1 MMLEG
6 SKSNAAINWVREDLD
21 ACLETIRDNLEAF
34 AEDSSQREPLRAV
47 QEELERLNL
56 TFLTMEQEGAGILT
70 DEMIAV
76 GGHMLHNGNANQQ
89 ESLAA
94 LTDAVI
100 VLPSYL
106 DRLQAGHEDLPILL
120 LPTLNELRATYDES
134 LLSEGILFAPD
145 LDVIIPELS
154 GSEADAIASS
164 EFTAWARRVR
174 SQYQGALLGWLQE
187 QSKDRLLIPMQDVCE
202 KQYIRLGRNELRR
215 LWWIARLVMEGLRTG
230 SIDNDL
236 PLRRLFARLDLTLK
250 AMAEIGEDGPA
261 SDTITALS
269 RALLFH
275 AAQSRPGS
283 KATDILR
290 ERFKLDELIPD
301 RDALLRARGAVTGRD
316 AGLFESI
323 GAAVR
328 EELAQIK
335 DTLDMELRTGR
346 VDLDQR
352 AGSVASLQQLGD
364 TLNMLDLP
372 VPAKAVVDLL
382 YSLEETDGVT
392 NMDLDSPLLALAQKL
407 LEVES
412 ILDTHM
418 QLLGEP
424 VEERRSEGF
433 IKLTGHEQRQIINHM
448 LDECIQSLHQAQ
460 DAIRAQLEGDAE
472 ADFASPLQHI
482 SGALQLAS
490 QGEVAGLTE
499 KLEGALNAGLADGP
513 DILNRSK
520 SRLES
525 LTDAVAALELYL
537 AGCRDEQANSLRYL
551 EVMHSRLDG
560 LPEAT
565 ASGDAVPET
574 TIDLPEPQL
583 AKPAAI
589 PASEPVV
596 EPIVEPIEEPVEKPS
611 EKSTAKPVEKP
622 AEKIQVQTSIP
633 AMPDIDPAMLGIF
646 VEEFDS
652 VIDQLRQ
659 QLPAW
664 LENNQDSKAMEELRR
679 GFHTLKGSGRMIGA
693 MEIGDFSWHFEELLT
708 KLIENKISYKTSV
721 AQAVRL
727 ATGALDEMKARLLG
741 EHSDLSTEGISGLGG
756 FARMLANGN
765 EPDVSTLEGVIPES
779 LMALIIDDLAAVT
792 DSVSESETLQ
802 LEPREEAGEPVST
815 AEDLTAELQ
824 TDLTLVQLMVGEVR
838 QYLAEFGSIVNGL
851 AAGSGQEVTAEL
863 IRAVHTLAGTFAME
877 PLGQEAEIARGLE
890 GYLENRK
897 QNNTQLSTGATVTLQ
912 ACLHRF
918 QQRLAILQGRNKTT
932 YPVEDSQLLSEI
944 AGLVEHEATFAEAAR
959 MALAEEPATEEPV
972 IEESIAEATE
982 LQEEPVHPEGVLKAE
997 DETVTQTEPQT
1008 DAGPIQIE
1016 EGSIISIFLEEAV
1029 EVLERCDTLLNT
1041 WRDKLSDQKLVQNLQ
1056 REIHTFKGGARM
1068 AGLDALGNLSHSMET
1083 LLERIAANRMQ
1094 ATVASVQALEEGCDH
1109 LNIWVEQ
1116 LQAGRMPE
1124 AGSALVRFEKQVAAL
1139 SVPPLSKAD
1148 TEQQPIEA
1156 RTGEELA
1163 EEELPQTT
1171 QVTFD
1176 APQVKAAP
1184 EKVAE
1189 EPASDRQ
1196 SVLEP
1201 EQEAASI
1208 THKPITHKPDK
1219 VDSLQE
1225 VPREFME
1232 IQDRPAAVMDQ
1243 SDEGTG
1249 QAQIRVAAEL
1259 MDSLVNYSGE
1269 ISIYRSRLEQ
1279 QLGSVRFNLKE
1290 VESTVS
1296 RLKEQLRKM
1305 EIETEAQM
1313 MSRYERASTKE
1324 STEFD
1329 PLELDRF
1336 SNMQQLS
1343 RSVTESVSDLLS
1355 LQGMMDDSLRQ
1366 AESLLTHQSRV
1377 SADLQ
1382 EGLMKTRM
1390 TPFGSAA
1397 PRLRRVV
1404 RSAAAETGKKARL
1417 QLRMAGSSDQL
1428 DRNVLERIT
1437 APLEHMLRNAVA
1449 HGIEKPKV
1457 RLKHKKPDE
1466 GQISVTV
1473 EAEATEFV
1481 IRVQDD
1487 GGGIDLKA
1495 VRKRAI
1501 ERGMIDKKD
1510 KIEPTRMVE
1519 FIRESGFS
1527 TSEKVTGLAGR
1538 GVGMD
1543 VVNNEIK
1550 QIGGSMEIETEPGV
1564 GSRFT
1569 IRIPFSLAVMQ
1580 AIGISAGDRQFQ
1592 IPLNSV
1598 AGVARMSPAEYAA
1611 LARTESPMHEFA
1623 GEQFPL
1629 LELEPLLDAP
1639 SLPLDSENVSLLM
1652 IRSGERKAAFRVS
1665 GLQGQQEI
1673 VVKPV
1678 GPQISS
1684 VPGIL
1689 GGMIAADGQVVII
1702 LDMGP
1707 LIRRGLEQAI
1717 EPVKEVVVPKEEARQ
1732 PMVMVVDDSITMRKV
1747 TSRVLENHSIE
1758 VMTAQDGID
1767 AIEKL
1772 HDRVPD
1778 LMLLDI
1784 EMPRM
1789 DGYELAQH
1797 IRSDARLRHVPI
1809 VMITSRAGQKHRK
1822 KARDAGA
1829 NAYLTKPYQEA
1840 DLVARVGE
1848 MLDMELEMRRS
1859 D

>member
-6 SKSNAAINWVREDLD
+6 SKSSAAINWVREDLD

-34 AEDSSQREPLRAV
+34 AEDSSQREPLRTV

-76 GGHMLHNGNANQQ
+76 GGHMLHNGNADQQ

-134 LLSEGILFAPD
+134 LLSEGTLFAPD

-154 GSEADAIASS
+154 GSEADAIAGS
-164 EFTAWARRVR
+164 EFTAWARRIR

-215 LWWIARLVMEGLRTG
+215 LWWIARLVMDGLRTG

-250 AMAEIGEDGPA
+250 AMAENGEKGPA

-301 RDALLRARGAVTGRD
+301 REALLRARGAVTGRD

-323 GAAVR
+323 GEAVR

-346 VDLDQR
+346 VDLEQR

-372 VPAKAVVDLL
+372 VPAKAVGDLL

-412 ILDTHM
+412 ILDAHM

-424 VEERRSEGF
+424 AEERGSEGF
-433 IKLTGHEQRQIINHM
+433 IKLTAHEQRQNINCM
-448 LDECIQSLHQAQ
+448 LDECVHSLHKAQ
-460 DAIRAQLEGDAE
+460 DAIRARLEGDAE
-472 ADFASPLQHI
+472 ADFANPLQHI

-499 KLEGALNAGLADGP
+499 KLERALNAGLADGP

-520 SRLES
+520 NRLET

-537 AGCRDEQANSLRYL
+537 AGCRDGQANSLSYL
-551 EVMHSRLDG
+551 EVMHSRLEG
-560 LPEAT
+560 LPEAS

-574 TIDLPEPQL
+574 TIDLPEPQISIPA
-583 AKPAAI
+583 AKPT
-589 PASEPVV
+589 SK
-596 EPIVEPIEEPVEKPS
+596 PIEEP
-611 EKSTAKPVEKP
+611 TAKPIEEPTARPVERP
-622 AEKIQVQTSIP
+622 AEKIQDQASIP
-633 AMPDIDPAMLGIF
+633 DMPDIDPAMLGIF
-646 VEEFDS
+646 IEEFDS
-652 VIDQLRQ
+652 VVAQLRQ
-659 QLPAW
+659 QLRVW

-693 MEIGDFSWHFEELLT
+693 TEIGEFSGHFEELIT

-721 AQAVRL
+721 AHAVRL
-727 ATGALDEMKARLLG
+727 ATGALDELKARLLG
-741 EHSDLSTEGISGLGG
+741 EHSDLSAEGISGLGR
-756 FARMLANGN
+756 FARMLAIGN

-779 LMALIIDDLAAVT
+779 LMALILDGPAAVT
-792 DSVSESETLQ
+792 DSVSEPQTLE

-815 AEDLTAELQ
+815 EEDLAAEMQ
-824 TDLTLVQLMVGEVR
+824 TDLTMVQLMVGEVR
-838 QYLAEFGSIVNGL
+838 QYLAELRSTVSGL
-851 AAGSGQEVTAEL
+851 AAGSDQEVTANL

-877 PLGQEAEIARGLE
+877 PLGQEAELARSLE
-890 GYLENRK
+890 SYLENRQ
-897 QNNTQLSTGATVTLQ
+897 QNKTPVTTGATVTLQ
-912 ACLHRF
+912 TCLHRF

-932 YPVEDSQLLSEI
+932 YPLEDSQLLSEI

-959 MALAEEPATEEPV
+959 IALEEESATEEPV
-972 IEESIAEATE
+972 IEESIAEVVE
-982 LQEEPVHPEGVLKAE
+982 RQEEPVQPVETLKID
-997 DETVTQTEPQT
+997 DETDTGTEAET

-1016 EGSIISIFLEEAV
+1016 DGSIISIFLEEAV

-1116 LQAGRMPE
+1116 LQAGRLPE
-1124 AGSALVRFEKQVAAL
+1124 AGRALIRFEKQVAAL
-1139 SVPPLSKAD
+1139 SVPPLSKTV
-1148 TEQQPIEA
+1148 TEQPAIEE
-1156 RTGEELA
+1156 TLEEVQ
-1163 EEELPQTT
+1163 PQTA
-1171 QVTFD
+1171 QVIFD
-1176 APQVKAAP
+1176 APPEKVTPEKTALEQAAP
-1184 EKVAE
+1184 EKTE
-1189 EPASDRQ
+1189 QELASGSP

-1201 EQEAASI
+1201 QQEAASI
-1208 THKPITHKPDK
+1208 THKPITHKPEK

-1225 VPREFME
+1225 PAREFME
-1232 IQDRPAAVMDQ
+1232 IQDRPAAIKDQ
-1243 SDEGTG
+1243 TEEGAG

-1279 QLGSVRFNLKE
+1279 QLGSVRYNLKE

-1313 MSRYERASTKE
+1313 MSRYQRASTKE

-1382 EGLMKTRM
+1382 EGLMQTRM

-1437 APLEHMLRNAVA
+1437 APLEHMLRNSVA

-1457 RLKHKKPDE
+1457 RLKRKKPEE

-1487 GGGIDLKA
+1487 GAGIDLKA

-1510 KIEPTRMVE
+1510 QVDSRRMVE

-1543 VVNNEIK
+1543 VVNSEIK
-1550 QIGGSMEIETEPGV
+1550 QIGGSMEIESEPGV
-1564 GSRFT
+1564 GARFT

-1580 AIGISAGDRQFQ
+1580 AIGVNVGDRQFQ

-1598 AGVARMSPAEYAA
+1598 AGVARMTPADYAA
-1611 LARTESPMHEFA
+1611 LARTESPVHEFA

-1665 GLQGQQEI
+1665 GLQGHQEI

-1684 VPGIL
+1684 IPGIL

-1707 LIRRGLEQAI
+1707 LIRRGLEKAV
-1717 EPVKEVVVPKEEARQ
+1717 EPVKEVATPKEEARQ
-1732 PMVMVVDDSITMRKV
+1732 PLVLVVDDSITMRKV

-1809 VMITSRAGQKHRK
+1809 VMITSRSGQKHRK

-1829 NAYLTKPYQEA
+1829 NAYLTKPYQET
-1840 DLVARVGE
+1840 DLVAQVGE